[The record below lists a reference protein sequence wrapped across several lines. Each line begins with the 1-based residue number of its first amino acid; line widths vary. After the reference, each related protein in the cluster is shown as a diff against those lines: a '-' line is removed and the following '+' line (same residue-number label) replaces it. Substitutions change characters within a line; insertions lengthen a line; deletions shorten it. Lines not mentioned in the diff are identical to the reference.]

1 VLDRLPKKKHYCAG
15 GMMQKK
21 KKQFDRWY
29 EENRNQPFD
38 LREALFEYCSSDVR
52 LLAHGLIKMQ
62 EIFRE
67 ATGMDITRC
76 LTLSV
81 GFLFFVSGKNIIR
94 RDLLGSSNEI
104 LPLPAGTGAIGHDTG
119 AGL

>member
-1 VLDRLPKKKHYCAG
+1 LPSKKNYCAG

-21 KKQFDRWY
+21 RKQFDKWY
-29 EENRNQPFD
+29 AENRNQPFD

-62 EIFRE
+62 EIFRK
-67 ATGMDITRC
+67 ATGMDITRS

-81 GFLFFVSGKNIIR
+81 GLFNFSLVKFSKCIIHR
-94 RDLLGSSNEI
+94 E
-104 LPLPAGTGAIGHDTG
+104 PP
-119 AGL
+119 